1 MAAFVLSHLPPGS
14 ADETSQ
20 LDASRMIGLAYAQV
34 RELGQSVFLDRLLSS
49 LEAGVPIEH
58 LEQQLSDARMFMS
71 VINRSA
77 W

>member
-1 MAAFVLSHLPPGS
+1 
-14 ADETSQ
+14 
-20 LDASRMIGLAYAQV
+20 MIGLAYAQV